1 MGMEWTSDHRVTD
14 RQVSGR
20 CPVHTPATAGE
31 VLPDRLSPHIVT
43 RVRNRGL
50 DPRLVGGRADGS
62 RARGAWDLRPD
73 DAAVEVDGGARTVA
87 VL

>member
-1 MGMEWTSDHRVTD
+1 
-14 RQVSGR
+14 
-20 CPVHTPATAGE
+20 
-31 VLPDRLSPHIVT
+31 
-43 RVRNRGL
+43 VRNPGL

-73 DAAVEVDGGARTVA
+73 DALVEVDGGARTVA